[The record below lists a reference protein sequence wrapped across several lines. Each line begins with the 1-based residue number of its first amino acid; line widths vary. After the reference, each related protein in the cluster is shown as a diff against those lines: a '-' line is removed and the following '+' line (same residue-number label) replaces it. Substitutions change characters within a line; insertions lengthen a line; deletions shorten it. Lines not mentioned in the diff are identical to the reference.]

1 VSSSSSSS
9 SSYNEVKKQLEKYW
23 LTYLKENSKRFSRS
37 TILGASP
44 PSVFVGQYGYP
55 KVSIGPMVPPDI
67 HGNTSSIL
75 DSPERWVGKT
85 LQEILNY
92 RLSLVRGL
100 NSIKINDLE
109 NRFILSL
116 HELTMSSKP
125 AESEVDFHKIPTFN
139 QSSLLSTTQ
148 NNNELNQEFT
158 PFGPQAEIK
167 SFKLSSHTSANKK
180 IDNMYSDNTIKATDA
195 VIDLYNNGI
204 EISQINKVLSL
215 GMLGRKNKRHLVPTR
230 WSISATDDIISSY
243 LVKKIELYQSIDK
256 FEVIKYNHFSN
267 YYSIIFI
274 PSDVWSFE
282 MVEAWYDQNN
292 NVNKFFLESDYEDA
306 TGLDH
311 YPKIAGAYFAA
322 KLGVLEYLTSIK
334 KRKCSILVFREIRPE
349 YLVPLGVWQI
359 REGIRD
365 ALKTKQVA
373 TPSNTTTT
381 NSFSDFRKAILYA
394 VEGMTVPILNWL
406 KHSIIYKNYGKKTLI
421 SDFF

>member
-1 VSSSSSSS
+1 MSSSS
-9 SSYNEVKKQLEKYW
+9 SSYLEVKKQLEKYW
-23 LTYLKENSKRFSRS
+23 ITYLKENSKRFSKTVIS
-37 TILGASP
+37 GASP

-55 KVSIGPMVPPDI
+55 KVNIGPMVPDI
-67 HGNTSSIL
+67 HGNTSLL
-75 DSPERWVGKT
+75 DSPEGWVGKT
-85 LQEILNY
+85 LQQILNY

-100 NSIKINDLE
+100 NSMKINDLD
-109 NRFILSL
+109 NKLILSL
-116 HELTMSSKP
+116 QELTMSSKP
-125 AESEVDFHKIPTFN
+125 AESELNFHKTPSFH
-139 QSSLLSTTQ
+139 QSLISHQ
-148 NNNELNQEFT
+148 NNDLNIEFT

-167 SFKLSSHTSANKK
+167 SFKLSSTTSTNKK
-180 IDNMYSDNTIKATDA
+180 IDNLYSDNTVKANDA

-292 NVNKFFLESDYEDA
+292 VNKFFLESDYENSS

-311 YPKIAGAYFAA
+311 YPRIAGAYFAA
-322 KLGVLEYLTSIK
+322 KLGILEYLTKDK
-334 KRKCSILVFREIRPE
+334 KRKCSVLVFREIRPE

-359 REGIRD
+359 REGIRE
-365 ALKTKQVA
+365 ALRTKQQIA
-373 TPSNTTTT
+373 TTTT
-381 NSFSDFRKAILYA
+381 TTTKSFSDFRKALLYA
-394 VEGMTVPILNWL
+394 SKGMNVPLLNWL
-406 KHSIIYKNYGKKTLI
+406 RHSEIYKNYGKKTLI

>member
-1 VSSSSSSS
+1 VSS
-9 SSYNEVKKQLEKYW
+9 YLEIKKQLEKYW
-23 LTYLKENSKRFSRS
+23 FSYISENSKRFSRS
-37 TILGASP
+37 TISGASP

-55 KVSIGPMVPPDI
+55 KVSIGPMIPPDV

-85 LQEILNY
+85 LHEILDY

-109 NRFILSL
+109 NKFILSL
-116 HELTMSSKP
+116 QELTMSSKP
-125 AESEVDFHKIPTFN
+125 AESEVNFHKIPTFY
-139 QSSLLSTTQ
+139 QSLLSNQ
-148 NNNELNQEFT
+148 NNDLNQEFT
-158 PFGPQAEIK
+158 PFGPQAELK
-167 SFKLSSHTSANKK
+167 SFKLSSSISTNKK
-180 IDNMYSDNTIKATDA
+180 IDKMYSDNTIKAMDA
-195 VIDLYNNGI
+195 VIELYNSGI

-243 LVKKIELYQSIDK
+243 LVKRIELYQSIDK

-292 NVNKFFLESDYEDA
+292 NVNNFFLESDYENA

-311 YPKIAGAYFAA
+311 YPRIAGAYFAA
-322 KLGVLEYLTSIK
+322 KLGILEYLTSNK
-334 KRKCSILVFREIRPE
+334 KRKCSVLVLREIRPE

-365 ALKTKQVA
+365 ALRSKRVA
-373 TPSNTTTT
+373 TTTPTTFSN
-381 NSFSDFRKAILYA
+381 FRKALLYA
-394 VEGMTVPILNWL
+394 CKEMTVPLLDWL

>member
-1 VSSSSSSS
+1 M
-9 SSYNEVKKQLEKYW
+9 SSYLEIKKQLEKYW
-23 LTYLKENSKRFSRS
+23 FSYLKENSKRFASS
-37 TILGASP
+37 TISGASP
-44 PSVFVGQYGYP
+44 PSVFVGQDGYP

-75 DSPERWVGKT
+75 DSPEKWIGKT

-100 NSIKINDLE
+100 NSIKIDDLE

-116 HELTMSSKP
+116 QELTMSSKP
-125 AESEVDFHKIPTFN
+125 AESEVNFHKIPTFH
-139 QSSLLSTTQ
+139 QSSLLSTTE
-148 NNNELNQEFT
+148 NNELNQEFT

-167 SFKLSSHTSANKK
+167 SFKLSSIKSTNKK
-180 IDNMYSDNTIKATDA
+180 IDNLYSDSTVKATDA
-195 VIDLYNNGI
+195 VIELYNNGI

-243 LVKKIELYQSIDK
+243 LVKKMELYQSIDK

-282 MVEAWYDQNN
+282 MVEAWYDQNT

-306 TGLDH
+306 NGLDH
-311 YPKIAGAYFAA
+311 YPRIAGAYFAA
-322 KLGVLEYLTSIK
+322 KLGVLEYLTSKK
-334 KRKCSILVFREIRPE
+334 KRKCSVLVLREIRPE

-365 ALKTKQVA
+365 ALRSKQGA
-373 TPSNTTTT
+373 TTTNTTTT
-381 NSFSDFRKAILYA
+381 TTSTFSDFRKALLYA
-394 VEGMTVPILNWL
+394 CKGMTVPLLDWL
-406 KHSIIYKNYGKKTLI
+406 KYSIIYENYGKKTLI

>member
-1 VSSSSSSS
+1 VSSSF
-9 SSYNEVKKQLEKYW
+9 SYNEVKKQLEKYW
-23 LTYLKENSKRFSRS
+23 LTYLKENSKRFASS
-37 TILGASP
+37 TISGASP

-100 NSIKINDLE
+100 NSLKIDDLE
-109 NRFILSL
+109 NKFILSL
-116 HELTMSSKP
+116 QELTMSSKP
-125 AESEVDFHKIPTFN
+125 AESELIFDKIPAYH
-139 QSSLLSTTQ
+139 QSLLLSNQ
-148 NNNELNQEFT
+148 NNDLNKEFT

-167 SFKLSSHTSANKK
+167 SFKLSSTTSTNKK

-195 VIDLYNNGI
+195 VVDLYNNGI

-243 LVKKIELYQSIDK
+243 LVKKIDFYQSIDK
-256 FEVIKYNHFSN
+256 FEVIRYNHFSN

-292 NVNKFFLESDYEDA
+292 VNKFFLESDYESA
-306 TGLDH
+306 IGLDH
-311 YPKIAGAYFAA
+311 YPRIAGAYFAA
-322 KLGVLEYLTSIK
+322 KLGILEYLTTGK
-334 KRKCSILVFREIRPE
+334 KRKCSVLVFREIRPE

-365 ALKTKQVA
+365 ALRIKQ
-373 TPSNTTTT
+373 TTTT
-381 NSFSDFRKAILYA
+381 TTSNSFSDFRKALLYA
-394 VEGMTVPILNWL
+394 SKGMTVPLLDWL
-406 KHSIIYKNYGKKTLI
+406 RHSETYKNYGKKTLI
-421 SDFF
+421 SDFFENKE

>member
-1 VSSSSSSS
+1 VSSSSST
-9 SSYNEVKKQLEKYW
+9 SYIEVKKQLEKYW
-23 LTYLKENSKRFSRS
+23 LTYLKENSKRFASS
-37 TILGASP
+37 TISGASP

-55 KVSIGPMVPPDI
+55 KVSIGPMIPPDV

-85 LQEILNY
+85 LHEILDY

-100 NSIKINDLE
+100 NFLKINDLE

-116 HELTMSSKP
+116 QELTMSSKP
-125 AESEVDFHKIPTFN
+125 AESEVNFHKIPTFHK
-139 QSSLLSTTQ
+139 SSLLSNQ
-148 NNNELNQEFT
+148 NNDLNQEFT

-167 SFKLSSHTSANKK
+167 SFRLSSSMSTNKK
-180 IDNMYSDNTIKATDA
+180 IDYMYSDNTIKATDA
-195 VIDLYNNGI
+195 VIELYNSGI

-292 NVNKFFLESDYEDA
+292 VNKFFLESDYEDA

-311 YPKIAGAYFAA
+311 YPRIAGAYFAA
-322 KLGVLEYLTSIK
+322 KLGILEYLTSSK
-334 KRKCSILVFREIRPE
+334 KRKCSVLVLREIRPE

-365 ALKTKQVA
+365 ALRSKHVVH
-373 TPSNTTTT
+373 TTTT
-381 NSFSDFRKAILYA
+381 FLDFKKALLYA
-394 VEGMTVPILNWL
+394 SKGMTVPILYWL

>member
-1 VSSSSSSS
+1 MSSSST
-9 SSYNEVKKQLEKYW
+9 SYNEVKKQLEKYW
-23 LTYLKENSKRFSRS
+23 LTYLNENSKRFASS
-37 TILGASP
+37 TISGASP

-55 KVSIGPMVPPDI
+55 KVSIGPMIPPDI

-85 LQEILNY
+85 LHEILNY

-100 NSIKINDLE
+100 NSIKIDDLE

-116 HELTMSSKP
+116 QELTMSSKP
-125 AESEVDFHKIPTFN
+125 VESEVDFHKIPTFH
-139 QSSLLSTTQ
+139 QSSLLSNQ
-148 NNNELNQEFT
+148 NNDLNQEFT
-158 PFGPQAEIK
+158 PFGPQAELK
-167 SFKLSSHTSANKK
+167 SFKLSSSTSTNKK
-180 IDNMYSDNTIKATDA
+180 IDYMYSDNTIKATDA
-195 VIDLYNNGI
+195 VIDLYNSGI

-243 LVKKIELYQSIDK
+243 LVKKIDFYQSIDK

-274 PSDVWSFE
+274 PSEVWSFE

-292 NVNKFFLESDYEDA
+292 VNKFFLESDYEDT

-322 KLGVLEYLTSIK
+322 KLGILEYLTSNK
-334 KRKCSILVFREIRPE
+334 KRKCSVLVLREIRPE

-365 ALKTKQVA
+365 ALRSKHVEH
-373 TPSNTTTT
+373 TTTST
-381 NSFSDFRKAILYA
+381 FSDFRNALLYA
-394 VEGMTVPILNWL
+394 CKGMTVPLFDWL
-406 KHSIIYKNYGKKTLI
+406 KYSIIYENYGKKTLI

>member
-1 VSSSSSSS
+1 VSSYP
-9 SSYNEVKKQLEKYW
+9 SSYREVKKQLEKYW
-23 LTYLKENSKRFSRS
+23 LKYLKENSKRFSSS
-37 TILGASP
+37 TISGASP
-44 PSVFVGQYGYP
+44 PSIFVGQYGYP

-75 DSPERWVGKT
+75 DSPERWSGKT
-85 LQEILNY
+85 LHEILNY

-100 NSIKINDLE
+100 NSIKIDDLE
-109 NRFILSL
+109 NKFILSL
-116 HELTMSSKP
+116 QELTMSSKP

-139 QSSLLSTTQ
+139 QSLLSTQ
-148 NNNELNQEFT
+148 NNNDDLNKEFI

-167 SFKLSSHTSANKK
+167 SFKLSSSMSTNKK
-180 IDNMYSDNTIKATDA
+180 IDNMYSDKTIKATDA
-195 VIDLYNNGI
+195 VIDLYNSGI
-204 EISQINKVLSL
+204 KISQINKVLSL

-256 FEVIKYNHFSN
+256 FEVIKHNHFSN

-274 PSDVWSFE
+274 PSDVWNFE

-292 NVNKFFLESDYEDA
+292 INKFFLESDYEDA

-311 YPKIAGAYFAA
+311 YPRIAGAYFAA
-322 KLGVLEYLTSIK
+322 KLGILEYLTSSK
-334 KRKCSILVFREIRPE
+334 KRKCSVLVLREIRPE
-349 YLVPLGVWQI
+349 YIVPLGVWQI

-365 ALKTKQVA
+365 ALRSKQA
-373 TPSNTTTT
+373 AHETPTTT
-381 NSFSDFRKAILYA
+381 FSDFRKALLYA
-394 VEGMTVPILNWL
+394 SKGMTVPILDWL
-406 KHSIIYKNYGKKTLI
+406 KHSIIYKNHGKKTLI

>member
-1 VSSSSSSS
+1 VSS
-9 SSYNEVKKQLEKYW
+9 YLEIKKQLEKYW
-23 LTYLKENSKRFSRS
+23 FSYLNENSKRFSSS
-37 TILGASP
+37 TISGASP
-44 PSVFVGQYGYP
+44 PSVFVGRYGYP
-55 KVSIGPMVPPDI
+55 KVSIGPMVPADI
-67 HGNTSSIL
+67 HGNTGIL
-75 DSPERWVGKT
+75 DSPEGWVGKT

-100 NSIKINDLE
+100 NSIKINDLD
-109 NRFILSL
+109 NKFIVSL
-116 HELTMSSKP
+116 QDLTMSSKP
-125 AESEVDFHKIPTFN
+125 AESELIFHKIPTFH
-139 QSSLLSTTQ
+139 QSLLLSNQ
-148 NNNELNQEFT
+148 NNDLNKEFT

-167 SFKLSSHTSANKK
+167 SFKLSSTTSTNKK
-180 IDNMYSDNTIKATDA
+180 IDNLYSDNTVKATDA

-282 MVEAWYDQNN
+282 IIEAWYDQNN
-292 NVNKFFLESDYEDA
+292 ENKFFLESDYESA
-306 TGLDH
+306 IGLDH
-311 YPKIAGAYFAA
+311 YPRIAGAYFAA
-322 KLGVLEYLTSIK
+322 KLGILEYLTFYK
-334 KRKCSILVFREIRPE
+334 KRKCSVLVLREIRPE

-365 ALKTKQVA
+365 ALRTKPQTTNA
-373 TPSNTTTT
+373 TTNTTP
-381 NSFSDFRKAILYA
+381 NSFSDFTKALLYA
-394 VEGMTVPILNWL
+394 SKEMTVPLVEWL
-406 KHSIIYKNYGKKTLI
+406 RHSEIYKNYGKKTLI
-421 SDFF
+421 SDFFEKKI

>member
-1 VSSSSSSS
+1 VSS
-9 SSYNEVKKQLEKYW
+9 YLEIKKQLEKYW
-23 LTYLKENSKRFSRS
+23 FLYLNENSKRFSKS
-37 TILGASP
+37 TISGASP

-75 DSPERWVGKT
+75 DSPERWSGKT

-109 NRFILSL
+109 NKFILSL
-116 HELTMSSKP
+116 QELTMSSKP

-139 QSSLLSTTQ
+139 QSSLLFTIQ
-148 NNNELNQEFT
+148 NNTDLNKEFT

-167 SFKLSSHTSANKK
+167 SFKLSSHTSTNKK

-243 LVKKIELYQSIDK
+243 LVKKIELYQSMDK

-292 NVNKFFLESDYEDA
+292 VNKFFLESDYEDA

-311 YPKIAGAYFAA
+311 YPRIAGAYFAA
-322 KLGVLEYLTSIK
+322 KLGVLEYLTSSK
-334 KRKCSILVFREIRPE
+334 KRKCSVLVFREIRPE

-365 ALKTKQVA
+365 ALRTKKVT
-373 TPSNTTTT
+373 TPSSIT

-394 VEGMTVPILNWL
+394 VKGMTVPILDWL

>member
-1 VSSSSSSS
+1 M
-9 SSYNEVKKQLEKYW
+9 SSYLEIKKQLEKYW
-23 LTYLKENSKRFSRS
+23 FSYLNENSNRFSSS
-37 TILGASP
+37 TISGASP
-44 PSVFVGQYGYP
+44 PSVFVGRYGYP
-55 KVSIGPMVPPDI
+55 KVSIGPMVPADI
-67 HGNTSSIL
+67 HGNTGIL
-75 DSPERWVGKT
+75 DSPEGWVGKT

-100 NSIKINDLE
+100 NSIKINDLD
-109 NRFILSL
+109 NKFILSL
-116 HELTMSSKP
+116 QELTMSSKP
-125 AESEVDFHKIPTFN
+125 AESELIFHKTPTFH
-139 QSSLLSTTQ
+139 QSLLLSDQ
-148 NNNELNQEFT
+148 NNDLNKEFT

-167 SFKLSSHTSANKK
+167 SFKLSSTTSSNKK
-180 IDNMYSDNTIKATDA
+180 IDNLYSDNTVKATDA

-243 LVKKIELYQSIDK
+243 LVKKIELFQSIDK
-256 FEVIKYNHFSN
+256 FKVIKYNHFSN

-292 NVNKFFLESDYEDA
+292 NNGNKFFLESDYESA

-311 YPKIAGAYFAA
+311 YPRIAGAYFAA
-322 KLGVLEYLTSIK
+322 KLGILEYLSSYR
-334 KRKCSILVFREIRPE
+334 KRKCSVLVLREIRPE

-365 ALKTKQVA
+365 ALRSKQA
-373 TPSNTTTT
+373 TASSNT
-381 NSFSDFRKAILYA
+381 NSFSDFKKALLYA
-394 VEGMTVPILNWL
+394 SKGLTVPLVEWIR
-406 KHSIIYKNYGKKTLI
+406 HSEIYKNYGKKTLI

>member
-1 VSSSSSSS
+1 VSSSSSS